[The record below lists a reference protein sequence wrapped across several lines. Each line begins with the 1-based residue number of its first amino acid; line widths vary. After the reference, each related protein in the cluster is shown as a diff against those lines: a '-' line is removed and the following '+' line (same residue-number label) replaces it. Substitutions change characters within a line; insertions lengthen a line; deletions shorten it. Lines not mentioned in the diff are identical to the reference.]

1 MDGRTYRLV
10 VHELG
15 QDEADVPPLARQRS
29 VVVAVVLLLIA
40 QREDGR
46 QRVQL
51 GGDVRIQDVRA
62 VLSVCVRSAVSISL
76 QELPEAPRQGVRKS
90 AGLLASE

>member
-1 MDGRTYRLV
+1 MDGWTYRV
-10 VHELG
+10 VAHELG

-29 VVVAVVLLLIA
+29 VGVAVVVLLIA

-51 GGDVRIQDVRA
+51 GGDVRVQDVRA

-76 QELPEAPRQGVRKS
+76 QQLPEEQRRD
-90 AGLLASE
+90 LRLAAI